1 MTTGTDKAAIN
12 DARAL
17 LDALLASDWRD
28 VHVTSGG
35 TEIFI
40 ARAGGGANPMRAS
53 AEPVVSVSGEAGMTS
68 TVAAP
73 HVATLVSVAQIGAD
87 LTQGDIAATIEVL
100 GEEESILAPVS
111 GRVAMVHV
119 EKGGLIEF
127 NMPILEIAASVK

>member
-1 MTTGTDKAAIN
+1 MTTETNTAAIN

-28 VHVTSGG
+28 LHVTSGG

-53 AEPVVSVSGEAGMTS
+53 AEPVVSAVKEAGTTS
-68 TVAAP
+68 TVMAP

-100 GEEESILAPVS
+100 GEEETVLAPVS

-119 EKGGLIEF
+119 EQGGLLEF
-127 NMPILEIAASVK
+127 KMPILEIAASVE